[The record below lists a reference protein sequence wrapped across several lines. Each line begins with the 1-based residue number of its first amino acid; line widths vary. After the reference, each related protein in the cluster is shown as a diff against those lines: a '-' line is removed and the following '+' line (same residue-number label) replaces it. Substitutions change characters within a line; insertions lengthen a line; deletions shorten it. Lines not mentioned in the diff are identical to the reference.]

1 MLHINVEGVFG
12 LNCILCVIILMYPV
26 FHTYALSL
34 CVICYIDKNVHL
46 SDEMNDI
53 WPMITTTI
61 CLKVKSRLY
70 SEWGI

>member
-34 CVICYIDKNVHL
+34 CVICYIDKNVH
-46 SDEMNDI
+46 
-53 WPMITTTI
+53 
-61 CLKVKSRLY
+61 VK
-70 SEWGI
+70 